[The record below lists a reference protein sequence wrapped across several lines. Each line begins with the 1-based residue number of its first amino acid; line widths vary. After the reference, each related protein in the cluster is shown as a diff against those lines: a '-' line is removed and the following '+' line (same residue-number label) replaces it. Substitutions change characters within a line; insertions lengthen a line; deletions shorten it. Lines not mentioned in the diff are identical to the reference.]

1 MPDLLLRTGRSVR
14 DVYTER
20 SRMVYRVAY
29 SYLKN
34 RPDAEDAL
42 QETFLRLIRG
52 RVCFTDE
59 THEKAWLVRTVSNV
73 CRDMLRARSRRH
85 EDLDEH
91 PELAAPEPETN
102 GLMRAI
108 LALPDKYKAA
118 VYLHYY
124 EGYAVREIAAMLS
137 LTAEAVKTRLRR
149 ARAMLRVDLE
159 ENDNEE

>member
-34 RPDAEDAL
+34 RPDAEDAM

-52 RVCFTDE
+52 RVCFADE

-91 PELAAPEPETN
+91 PELAAPEPEAN

-124 EGYAVREIAAMLS
+124 EGYAVREIAAMLRQPPN
-137 LTAEAVKTRLRR
+137 TIKTWLSR
-149 ARAMLRVDLE
+149 ARKLLKQELGGDPDA
-159 ENDNEE
+159 